1 MDVEDYA
8 INVRAKVRATQ
19 VDPDADGDI
28 PDWEI
33 YDSDDL
39 GDGAVL
45 ISCDR
50 LVRVQAGDKAKAIEL
65 AKDAVGPIVLK
76 GYEIEDVTLWVD
88 EGIDVNPEFA
98 ESSGPTP

>member
-1 MDVEDYA
+1 MDAKDYA
-8 INVRAKVRATQ
+8 INVRARVRATQ

-28 PDWEI
+28 PGWEV

-39 GDGAVL
+39 GDGSVL

-50 LVRVQAGDKAKAIEL
+50 LVRVQAVDDGTAIEL
-65 AKDAVGPIVLK
+65 AKDAAGPIDLK